1 MINRIQFALALAA
14 VILRLSINCIYFA
27 KLSLM
32 NMTRMVL
39 LGPIVLITKLSH
51 VIFTLTWHFL
61 HW

>member
-14 VILRLSINCIYFA
+14 VILRLSINCINFA

-51 VIFTLTWHFL
+51 VIFTLT
-61 HW
+61 